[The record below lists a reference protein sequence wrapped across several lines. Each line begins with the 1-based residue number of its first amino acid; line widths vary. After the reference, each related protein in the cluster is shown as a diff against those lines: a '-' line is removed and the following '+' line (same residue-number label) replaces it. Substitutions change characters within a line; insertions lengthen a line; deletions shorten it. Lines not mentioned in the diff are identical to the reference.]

1 MTIDLHT
8 HSSVS
13 DGTDAPAV
21 LVRAAA
27 AAGLTVVALADHDT
41 TAGWGQALAAAEGSG
56 VEVVPAVEVSTR
68 WRGSDVHLL
77 ALWPDG
83 DDPAWQAMLAEIRR
97 SRDERLPRLLRRLAD
112 HGVHLTE
119 AQVRAAAARSPS
131 VGRPHVADAMVAAG
145 YVADR
150 AEAFDRWLGEGRPG
164 HVPKHAP
171 DLVVAIRA
179 VQAAGGV
186 AVLAHPW
193 GRGSR
198 TVLDASALGHLA
210 DAGLA
215 GVEVDHVD
223 HDPATRD
230 ALRAVADRLGL
241 VCTGGSDYH
250 GAGKAGVALGAET
263 TERAAYAALQQACRR
278 GRRS

>member
-8 HSSVS
+8 HSAVS
-13 DGTDAPAV
+13 DGTDAPAA

-27 AAGLTVVALADHDT
+27 AAGLTVVGLADHDT
-41 TAGWGQALAAAEGSG
+41 TAGWASAMAAAEGTG

-83 DDPAWQAMLAEIRR
+83 DDPAWQAMLAQIRR
-97 SRDERLPRLLRRLAD
+97 SRDERLPRLLQRLAE

-119 AQVRAAAARSPS
+119 AQVRAAAAGSPS

-145 YVADR
+145 LVADR
-150 AEAFDRWLGEGRPG
+150 AQAFDRWLGEGRPG
-164 HVPKHAP
+164 HVGKQAP
-171 DLVVAIRA
+171 DLVPAIGA
-179 VQAAGGV
+179 VRAAGGV

-198 TVLDASALGHLA
+198 AVLDASALAHLA
-210 DAGLA
+210 DVGLT

-223 HDPATRD
+223 HDGPTRA
-230 ALRAVADRLGL
+230 ALRELAGRLGL

-250 GAGKAGVALGAET
+250 GAGKAGVALGAEST
-263 TERAAYAALQQACRR
+263 APTAYAALQQARRR
-278 GRRS
+278 GSNE